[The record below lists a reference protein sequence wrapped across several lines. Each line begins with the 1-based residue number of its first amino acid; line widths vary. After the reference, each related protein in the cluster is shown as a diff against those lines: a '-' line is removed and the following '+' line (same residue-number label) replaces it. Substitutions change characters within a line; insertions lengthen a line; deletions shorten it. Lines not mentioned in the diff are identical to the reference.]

1 MRCRPTEL
9 LAMIS
14 MKILQ
19 VLVLRA
25 SWSRRVHSWLRRSGN
40 GSNQL
45 KSNHETVH
53 QMGLQ
58 MVVP

>member
-1 MRCRPTEL
+1 
-9 LAMIS
+9 MIS

-19 VLVLRA
+19 VLQILQILQILRA

>member
-1 MRCRPTEL
+1 
-9 LAMIS
+9 MIS
-14 MKILQ
+14 MKVLQ
-19 VLVLRA
+19 VLQILRA

-58 MVVP
+58 IVVP